1 MLQPKR
7 TKYRKMHRGKMKGL
21 RTSGST
27 LVFGDFGLK
36 AEEPTW
42 LTSRQIESAR
52 RAITGHVRRGGQIW
66 IRVFPDRPVS
76 ARPAETRMGGG
87 KGAVDHWVAAVRR
100 GRVIFEMADVPED
113 LAREA
118 LRLASHKLPMPTRIV
133 ARSEE
138 I

>member
-1 MLQPKR
+1 
-7 TKYRKMHRGKMKGL
+7 MHRGRLKGI
-21 RTSGST
+21 RTAGST

-36 AEEPTW
+36 AEQPAW

-87 KGAVDHWVAAVRR
+87 KGAVDHWVAPVRR
-100 GRVIFEMADVPED
+100 GRMLFEMADVPED

-118 LRLASHKLPMPTRIV
+118 LRLASHKLPIPTRIV
-133 ARSEE
+133 SRSEDV
-138 I
+138 

>member
-21 RTSGST
+21 RTAGST